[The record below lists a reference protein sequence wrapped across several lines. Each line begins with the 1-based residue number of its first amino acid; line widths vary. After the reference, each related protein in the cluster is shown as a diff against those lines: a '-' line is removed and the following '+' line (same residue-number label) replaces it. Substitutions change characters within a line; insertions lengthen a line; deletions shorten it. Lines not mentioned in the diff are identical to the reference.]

1 MDPQVWE
8 QQGRKAFQ
16 QGDMMSAAQAFA
28 RAAAAYQAQGD
39 AFQAAIAQGNQAVA
53 MIHAGQVEAA
63 LSLLESL
70 PSRFARWRRPREE
83 ALSWGNLA
91 LALERAG
98 RWTEALEAYQRS
110 LTGLETLEDDV
121 QVERAAVHRGLAR
134 VHVRLGRWRI
144 ALRHMMLAV
153 ILAPRTPV
161 ERLLRGLL
169 SHIVIPTR
177 AI

>member
-28 RAAAAYQAQGD
+28 RAAAVYQAQGD

-53 MIHAGQVEAA
+53 MIHAGQVEDA
-63 LSLLESL
+63 LSLLEPL
-70 PSRFARWRRPREE
+70 PSRFARWERPQEE

-91 LALERAG
+91 LALERMG

-110 LTGLETLEDDV
+110 LKGLEALKDDV
-121 QVERAAVHRGLAR
+121 QVEKAAVHRGLAR
-134 VHVRLGRWRI
+134 VYVRLGRWRI
-144 ALRHMMLAV
+144 ALRHMILAV
-153 ILAPRTPV
+153 ILAPRTPI
-161 ERLLRGLL
+161 ERLLKMLL
-169 SHIVIPTR
+169 SRIIFPS
-177 AI
+177 